1 MNSVGRPPLVKGE
14 IRRKT
19 SVSLTHA
26 QQIQL
31 RRLGGSRW
39 LQKILDGLAVQ
50 PSAQPVDDQ
59 RLPSSRG
66 VHTVWHTDVRPAV
79 VLSNDLVKPNA

>member
-1 MNSVGRPPLVKGE
+1 MTSVGRPALVKGE
-14 IRRKT
+14 IRCKT

-39 LQKILDGLAVQ
+39 LQKVLDGLAVQ
-50 PSAQPVDDQ
+50 PSAQPVNDQ
-59 RLPSSRG
+59 RLPASRG
-66 VHTVWHTDVRPAV
+66 VHTVWHTDVRPPVKLAD
-79 VLSNDLVKPNA
+79 DLVKVDP